1 MDYVNHSAKFSYAYE
16 DYLPSFQDEKF
27 YQMEG
32 YLFPDTYTFYQEM
45 DVELVCQKILGNVND
60 KITKDM

>member
-1 MDYVNHSAKFSYAYE
+1 MRTICPASRTKM
-16 DYLPSFQDEKF
+16 F

-45 DVELVCQKILGNVND
+45 DVELVCQKILG
-60 KITKDM
+60 